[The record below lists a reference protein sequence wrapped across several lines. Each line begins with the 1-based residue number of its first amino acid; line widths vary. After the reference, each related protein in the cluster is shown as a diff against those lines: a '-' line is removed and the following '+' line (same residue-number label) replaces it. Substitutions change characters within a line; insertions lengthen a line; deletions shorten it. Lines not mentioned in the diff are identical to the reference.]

1 MNRRCLHKNPCF
13 VAATVQYI
21 LSTMHRVLSATWA
34 DKQLVPS
41 DDGGARFSEGGV
53 MLAASK
59 RIVVIT
65 GCDTGFGFLS
75 SLDLAKN
82 GYRVISACLTQDGV
96 TRLDQHVT
104 LAVICDVT
112 NEDDI
117 AKLSAVVEKLVE
129 EENLCLWAVI
139 NNAGIAPLGYID
151 WLPMTVI
158 RKAME
163 VPKFVSALIT
173 ST

>member
-1 MNRRCLHKNPCF
+1 MGS
-13 VAATVQYI
+13 I
-21 LSTMHRVLSATWA
+21 EGATWA
-34 DKQLVPS
+34 DKQPAPLNDS
-41 DDGGARFSEGGV
+41 GASLSIRGV

-59 RIVVIT
+59 RVVVIT

-75 SLDLAKN
+75 SIDLAKN

-139 NNAGIAPLGYID
+139 NNAGVAPLGYID

-163 VPKFVSALIT
+163 VPNFASASIT
-173 ST
+173 